1 MNKKLLWALALPV
14 VFTGCSQEDLVSE
27 GITNTPQAN
36 AISGLTFTIAKN
48 GTGMDSRAEWVGNK
62 ISFEKGDKVSLFW
75 LGEDGYTQDNINGTF
90 TGSVTELTSATA
102 VTGKSNAVFR
112 TEDGSAFA
120 AEAVVYEGYNLLVY
134 PGNTQHVESQNV
146 VISLPQEQKAEE
158 DFTKNVVYIGDS
170 ILHIH
175 QPALKEADGKYY
187 NLYGEVATTEDP
199 NTSGY
204 AHGIKTGVKLLSSL
218 LNLEFRIINTSA
230 KDVKIEKVELTT
242 EGGTQAIYSIK
253 GNLVPEGTTG
263 LGFSA
268 NAYGYGNKTKYRNP
282 WYQTVAADGNVT
294 SVTLNCENIETDMA
308 GTKVTMLLLPTNIDV
323 DTPNWA
329 TDSKQPVMKIYTN
342 YGVVTIGGDAAAST
356 QSNCIYKANG
366 YDYAATSD
374 NVALQEIIL
383 NATGYKDEMEV
394 PSTNNQKA
402 TYTFN
407 SGVSMTRVINVDMQ
421 KADIQDQ
428 HAASTEELNAILNA
442 AVASNK
448 TYDSTTPL
456 TVYIDFDEKKN
467 FELTSYAGLDAF
479 AKKFGEDALKLCKG
493 KNGDNETTPYNNI
506 IVNTTED
513 TELKNI
519 PVLKAD
525 GSAAGT
531 LTITIPATSK
541 ISTIKNGTN
550 DARYTIGTWIIN
562 EKEITVPA
570 YASITLSNNTK
581 GTIHYTSGA
590 AIDVTRLTS
599 DTYGII
605 DYTADTADN
614 LTKALEAGVNY
625 VTLKNI
631 TSGFFAGGI
640 DANGSSLPTYNNGGV
655 TIVFD
660 NCGKLNETISSG
672 SNTIKAA
679 TIILKNGTSYPD
691 LKNATVSKIVVES
704 ETAELGS
711 SNATAQAMTNV
722 TIEVAA
728 GTTTIDNLDLK
739 DGTVEVAAGAT
750 ATIGKKAKAPVNFY
764 VFGTATFAGSN
775 NQTSEKVYTLSD
787 DKISGIAAINGN
799 CVVTGSLALENDL
812 AYKNVA
818 VSETTKITV
827 AEGVKGLGYTDKIY
841 VTKDEQAKGTE
852 NLKYV
857 ETSAYTASK
866 LSWNGNV
873 EDIN

>member
-75 LGEDGYTQDNINGTF
+75 LGEDGYTQNNTD
-90 TGSVTELTSATA
+90 GSFNCTNTPLTDATA

-134 PGNTQHVESQNV
+134 PGNTQHVESQDV

-158 DFTKNVVYIGDS
+158 DFTENVVYIGDS

-175 QPALKEADGKYY
+175 QPALNKEENKYY
-187 NLYGEVATTEDP
+187 NLYGEVATTDDP

-218 LNLEFRIINTSA
+218 LNMEFRIINTSA
-230 KDVKIEKVELTT
+230 TDVKIEKVELTT
-242 EGGTQAIYSIK
+242 KGGTDEIYSNE
-253 GNLVPEGTTG
+253 GNLVPNGTVTTVVTN
-263 LGFSA
+263 
-268 NAYGYGNKTKYRNP
+268 NAALSNKTKYRNP
-282 WYQTVAADGNVT
+282 WYKTTDNGKVA

-308 GTKVTMLLLPTNIDV
+308 GTKVTMLLLPADASDFAND
-323 DTPNWA
+323 
-329 TDSKQPVMKIYTN
+329 KQPVLKVYTN
-342 YGVVTIGGDAAAST
+342 YGIVTIGGDDAAST
-356 QSNCIYKANG
+356 SNQSNCILKADGVN
-366 YDYAATSD
+366 YAAESD
-374 NVALQEIIL
+374 NVALQEIVK
-383 NATGYKDEMEV
+383 NTANYEVEMEV
-394 PSTNNQKA
+394 PSTDTNEA

-421 KADIQDQ
+421 KANIQGQ

-479 AKKFGEDALKLCKG
+479 AKKFGEDALKLRKG
-493 KNGDNETTPYNNI
+493 ENAIEPGSAPYNNI

-513 TELKNI
+513 TELKNV
-519 PVLKAD
+519 PVYKKDD
-525 GSAAGT
+525 GSSLGE

-541 ISTIKNGTN
+541 ISTIKNGTSN
-550 DARYTIGTWIIN
+550 ASYTIGTWIIN

-590 AIDVTRLTS
+590 AIDVTHLTS

-640 DANGSSLPTYNNGGV
+640 DANGSSLPTYNKGGV

-704 ETAELGS
+704 ETAELGYS
-711 SNATAQAMTNV
+711 ETSAKDMGTV

-764 VFGTATFAGSN
+764 VFGTATFAGS
-775 NQTSEKVYTLSD
+775 TTTPVYTLD
-787 DKISGIAAINGN
+787 KDGKISVITAISGN

-812 AYKNVA
+812 AYENVA

-827 AEGVKGLGYTDKIY
+827 AEGVKGLGYTSKIY
-841 VTKDEQAKGTE
+841 VTKDEQAKNTE
-852 NLKYV
+852 NLKYI
-857 ETSAYTASK
+857 ETDNYNASK

-873 EDIN
+873 EDINW